1 MSSEIRKSVI
11 HSYIIIISAKNLV
24 AVLIKECDWETQI
37 FSKQELFVQIL
48 KLKKYN
54 NVDYKIKRSQF
65 NDRHSELDSE
75 SPI

>member
-1 MSSEIRKSVI
+1 M
-11 HSYIIIISAKNLV
+11 